1 MKKGVEIRDH
11 HDLQT
16 LLHLMI
22 DTTGS
27 LLRIS
32 ITISTA
38 RWSDIF
44 EWDCIETENFHTL
57 TFIFIYVTSHFAL
70 ILKGLAQKIMGLLCV
85 I

>member
-38 RWSDIF
+38 R
-44 EWDCIETENFHTL
+44 
-57 TFIFIYVTSHFAL
+57 
-70 ILKGLAQKIMGLLCV
+70 
-85 I
+85 